1 MQLKSLPLFLVLVA
15 ALSACQ
21 KDAPAPAAAPADT
34 GDTAAGAEAAAPVAE
49 VVWDESAAPAAG
61 TRIAINPDPV
71 SFCDGARQA
80 VDVEWDVTAAEPTHL
95 QLWIEGASGQ
105 RKLWTATKTLAG
117 SKRTGSWAA
126 EGTKF
131 IALDAKGKRVINSA
145 TVTAAACP

>member
-1 MQLKSLPLFLVLVA
+1 MKLKSLPLFLVLVA
-15 ALSACQ
+15 ALGACQ
-21 KDAPAPAAAPADT
+21 KDAPAPADT
-34 GDTAAGAEAAAPVAE
+34 GDTAAGAEAADPVAE
-49 VVWDESAAPAAG
+49 VVWDESAAPVAG

-105 RKLWTATKTLAG
+105 RKLWTATRTLAG
-117 SKRTGSWAA
+117 SKRTGAWTA